1 MRQQRLLLE
10 STAMDG
16 RIDLTTLLFL
26 VLAVVIF
33 LKLRS
38 VLGRRTGHEQTRY
51 ERLKAQQEASRQRS
65 NGKVVGQDKVITLP
79 RREREDTDLRPAAVE
94 QEERTAIEERAKGLA
109 AGNGS
114 LAEALI
120 GIIRADPMFDPDQ
133 FLKGARAAYELIVTA
148 FAEGNRRTLK
158 DLLSREVYDGFVGAI
173 SERESRGEQIDQSF
187 VGIKS
192 ADIVEA
198 ELKNGMAQLGVKFVS
213 ELISATRDKGGEVT
227 AGDPKRIKEVTD
239 IWTFAHEVAS
249 RNPNWKLVATQAAN

>member
-1 MRQQRLLLE
+1 LLE

-51 ERLKAQQEASRQRS
+51 ERLKAQQEASQQR
-65 NGKVVGQDKVITLP
+65 NGKLVGQDKVVTLP
-79 RREREDTDLRPAAVE
+79 RREREDVEMRPAAGQV
-94 QEERTAIEERAKGLA
+94 EERTAVEERAKGLA
-109 AGNGS
+109 AGNGG
-114 LAEALI
+114 LAENLI
-120 GIIRADPMFDPDQ
+120 EIIRADATFDPDQ

-187 VGIKS
+187 VGIRS

-213 ELISATRDKGGEVT
+213 ELISATRDRGGEVI

-239 IWTFAHEVAS
+239 IWTFAREVAS